1 MSKTIVEKILGTHLV
16 LGELKPGAE
25 IAIRIDQT
33 LTQDATGTMA
43 YLQFE
48 SMGLERAKAELAV
61 SYVDHNT
68 IQVGFENAD
77 DHAYL
82 KSVAQRYGVIYS
94 RPGNGICHQLHI
106 ERFGKPGK
114 TLLGSDSHTPT
125 GGGLGMIAIG
135 AGGIDVAVA
144 MGGGPFNLTSP
155 RVILVRLTGKLR
167 PGVSAKDVA
176 LHVLQLFGTKGNVD
190 AMIEYG
196 GPGVATLDVPSRAT
210 ITNMGAELGVTTS
223 VFPSDAVTRAFLAA
237 QDRAGDWVELQA
249 DPDAAYDRVVAV
261 DLGAVEPMAAC
272 PHSPGNVATITS
284 LAGRTVNQV
293 LIGSCT
299 NSSYRDLKTVA
310 LMLRGRKIHPDV
322 EVGVAPGSRQVVLML
337 AQEGLLGDLVGA
349 GVRILEN
356 ACGFCIGNHMSPGTG
371 AVSLRTSNRNFEGR
385 SGTQSAGVYL
395 VSPETAVAAALTGK
409 ISDPRALSGLPDVA
423 APDRFPIDDSLFLFR
438 ETAGTG
444 VAGTPIVRGPNIGK
458 VPAGVPLPARL
469 EGVAVIKV
477 GDKVTT
483 DHIMPA
489 GARLKYRSNIPQYA
503 RYVFENVDRD
513 FYANASA
520 NRDAGRHNVI
530 VAGESYGQGSSR
542 EHAAMCPMY
551 LGVKALIAKSI
562 ERIHLANL
570 INFGIVPFV
579 FDDPAA
585 YDGIAAGDA
594 LEIADLRGAIA
605 GDGRATVR
613 NVTRATTFTVTAI
626 LSERQK
632 TLLLNGGL
640 LAAVARGLVS

>member
-1 MSKTIVEKILGTHLV
+1 MGKTIVEKILGTHLV

-237 QDRAGDWVELQA
+237 QDRVGDWMELQA
-249 DPDAAYDRVVAV
+249 DPDAAYDRVVTI
-261 DLGAVEPMAAC
+261 DLGAVEPLAAC

-337 AQEGLLGDLVGA
+337 AQEGLLGDLVSA

-356 ACGFCIGNHMSPGTG
+356 ACGFCIGNHMSPGTD

-385 SGTQSAGVYL
+385 SGTQSAGVFL
-395 VSPETAVAAALTGK
+395 VSPETAVAAALTRK

-551 LGVKALIAKSI
+551 LGVKALIAKSV

-613 NVTRATTFTVTAI
+613 NATRATTFTVTAT
-626 LSERQK
+626 LSDRQK

-640 LAAVARGLVS
+640 LAAVARGLA

>member
-1 MSKTIVEKILGTHLV
+1 
-16 LGELKPGAE
+16 
-25 IAIRIDQT
+25 
-33 LTQDATGTMA
+33 
-43 YLQFE
+43 
-48 SMGLERAKAELAV
+48 
-61 SYVDHNT
+61 
-68 IQVGFENAD
+68 
-77 DHAYL
+77 
-82 KSVAQRYGVIYS
+82 
-94 RPGNGICHQLHI
+94 
-106 ERFGKPGK
+106 
-114 TLLGSDSHTPT
+114 
-125 GGGLGMIAIG
+125 
-135 AGGIDVAVA
+135 
-144 MGGGPFNLTSP
+144 
-155 RVILVRLTGKLR
+155 
-167 PGVSAKDVA
+167 
-176 LHVLQLFGTKGNVD
+176 
-190 AMIEYG
+190 
-196 GPGVATLDVPSRAT
+196 
-210 ITNMGAELGVTTS
+210 
-223 VFPSDAVTRAFLAA
+223 
-237 QDRAGDWVELQA
+237 
-249 DPDAAYDRVVAV
+249 
-261 DLGAVEPMAAC
+261 
-272 PHSPGNVATITS
+272 
-284 LAGRTVNQV
+284 
-293 LIGSCT
+293 
-299 NSSYRDLKTVA
+299 
-310 LMLRGRKIHPDV
+310 
-322 EVGVAPGSRQVVLML
+322 ML

-423 APDRFPIDDSLFLFR
+423 APERFPIDDSLFLFR

>member
-1 MSKTIVEKILGTHLV
+1 MGKTIVEKILGTHLV

-94 RPGNGICHQLHI
+94 RPGNGICHQLHT

-409 ISDPRALSGLPDVA
+409 ISDPRALSGLPEVA
-423 APDRFPIDDSLFLFR
+423 APERFPIDDSLFLFR

-551 LGVKALIAKSI
+551 LGVKALIAKSV

-585 YDGIAAGDA
+585 YEGIAAGDA